1 MIRNYTVS
9 KVDLKKKKKK
19 KERKKASSTQNK

>member
-9 KVDLKKKKKK
+9 KVDLEKKKK